1 MTRPANDAWLPCPAG
16 ELERFSQRFVRVRRR
31 KKGIGLTLGTALSAA
46 LGVIALA
53 VVDWSHAEPT
63 VRPTV
68 YAGSVKPI
76 IPDCRPAPE
85 GGCDSKR

>member
-1 MTRPANDAWLPCPAG
+1 MIQPANDAWVPCPAG
-16 ELERFSQRFVRVRRR
+16 ELERFSHRLGRDRRR
-31 KKGIGLTLGTALSAA
+31 KKGIGMTLGTAFSAA

-53 VVDWSHAEPT
+53 VVDWSHAEQQ

-76 IPDCRPAPE
+76 FPDCRPAPE